1 MDMMVIPNRARV
13 VAVLPALALAGG
25 LLTLALLAK
34 PTQAQPTQA
43 QPTQAQPTQ
52 AQGQG
57 ATVQDFPVSGGI
69 DSTNCTG
76 EVILIEGTM
85 HTVSILKAREDG
97 GYRFTDHFNFSN
109 VKGVGETTGEEYVI
123 NIKSTVVEKFVPD
136 GEFATGTVFTS
147 GVVSKGS
154 MPNEQLLSRVHFIQN
169 DDGTIKMEN
178 IQFRFECQD

>member
-1 MDMMVIPNRARV
+1 MMVIPNRARV

-43 QPTQAQPTQ
+43 Q
-52 AQGQG
+52 GQG

-76 EVILIEGTM
+76 EVILIEGTI

>member
-43 QPTQAQPTQ
+43 Q
-52 AQGQG
+52 GQG
-57 ATVQDFPVSGGI
+57 ATVQEFPASGGI

-76 EVILIEGTM
+76 EVILIEGTI

>member
-34 PTQAQPTQA
+34 
-43 QPTQAQPTQ
+43 PTQAQPTQ

>member
-34 PTQAQPTQA
+34 
-43 QPTQAQPTQ
+43 PTQAQPTQ

-109 VKGVGETTGEEYVI
+109 VTGVGETTGEEYVI